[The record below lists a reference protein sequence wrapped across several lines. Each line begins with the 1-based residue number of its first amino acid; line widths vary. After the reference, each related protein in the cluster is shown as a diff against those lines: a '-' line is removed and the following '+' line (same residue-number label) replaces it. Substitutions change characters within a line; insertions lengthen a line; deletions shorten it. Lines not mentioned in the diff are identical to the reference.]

1 MRLYRSVLLSRLGAR
16 RLRDG
21 RVLAFTGLV
30 VGSRA
35 IGVVHLVEAAK

>member
-1 MRLYRSVLLSRLGAR
+1 MSWYRSVLLSRLGAR

-30 VGSRA
+30 IGSRA
-35 IGVVHLVEAAK
+35 IGFVHLVEDGK

>member
-1 MRLYRSVLLSRLGAR
+1 MSWYRAVLLSRLGAR

-30 VGSRA
+30 IGSRA
-35 IGVVHLVEAAK
+35 VGVVHLVEEK